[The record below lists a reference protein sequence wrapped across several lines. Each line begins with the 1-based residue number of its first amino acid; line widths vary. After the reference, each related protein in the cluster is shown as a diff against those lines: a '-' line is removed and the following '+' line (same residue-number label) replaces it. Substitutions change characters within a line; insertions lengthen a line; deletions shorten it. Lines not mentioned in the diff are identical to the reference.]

1 MIRSSHRSF
10 RNSKLVALYLA
21 GLLAAGG
28 LRADAQETARPRWHQ
43 AEKDN
48 GMIRPLTSART
59 DDGTNTNAIES
70 EAAAVVT
77 IDTTKK
83 YQTINGFGGAFTE
96 AACCVFSKMP
106 PGKRQELFQQLFGQ
120 GGDSLGLNLC
130 RTCIG
135 SSDYATK
142 IYSYDDGRPD
152 PELKRF
158 SIAPDRA
165 YVLPMLKEALAINPD
180 IFLFASPWSPPGWMK
195 ANNSMLGG
203 SMRRKYMES
212 YAHYFAKYL
221 SAYKAEGISIK
232 AVTVQNEV
240 DTEQDGRMPAC
251 AWPQE
256 YEVDFVRLYLGPLFK
271 KEGIKT
277 QIWIIDHNFNLWG
290 RALSSLEL
298 PDFRSFVSAVAW
310 HGYVGEAFRMSTV
323 HEAYPQFAAYWTEGG
338 PDISDPNYRTDWCK
352 WARTFSENLNN
363 WASGITVWNLAL
375 NEKGKPNIGPFPCGG
390 LVTINSRDNA
400 LTLSGQYKALSHFSR
415 FIESG
420 AVRVDSRVESG
431 TDSEANK
438 DASRSMSKVNL
449 NALACLNNDGSKVL
463 VLTNSGAACKV
474 TIREG
479 TRSCSVALP
488 ANSLET
494 LVWN

>member
-1 MIRSSHRSF
+1 MFRSSYRSF
-10 RNSKLVALYLA
+10 RNSKAALLLLATLLA
-21 GLLAAGG
+21 GGG
-28 LRADAQETARPRWHQ
+28 LRAQGAN
-43 AEKDN
+43 DN
-48 GMIRPLTSART
+48 GMIRPLTIART
-59 DDGTNTNAIES
+59 EDGVNTSAIKT
-70 EAAAVVT
+70 EAEAVVT
-77 IDTTKK
+77 IDPNKN

-120 GGDSLGLNLC
+120 GEGSLGLNLC

-135 SSDYATK
+135 SSDYATRL
-142 IYSYDDGRPD
+142 YSYDDGRPD

-195 ANNSMLGG
+195 ANGSMLGG

-212 YAHYFAKYL
+212 YAHYFAKFL
-221 SAYKAEGISIK
+221 ASYKAEGINIK

-271 KEGIKT
+271 KEDIKT
-277 QIWIIDHNFNLWG
+277 QIWIIDHNYNLWG

-298 PDFRSFVSAVAW
+298 ADLRSFVSAVAW

-323 HEAYPQFAAYWTEGG
+323 HEAYPQIAAYWTEGG
-338 PDISDPNYRTDWCK
+338 PDISDPNYRADWCK

-375 NEKGKPNIGPFPCGG
+375 DEKGKPNIGPFPCGG
-390 LVTINSRDNA
+390 LVTVNSRDSS

-415 FIESG
+415 FIKSG
-420 AVRVDSRVESG
+420 AVRIYSRVDS
-431 TDSEANK
+431 NK
-438 DASRSMSKVNL
+438 DAKANEDAGNSTSKVNL

-474 TIREG
+474 TIKECDS
-479 TRSCSVALP
+479 RSCTVDLP

>member
-1 MIRSSHRSF
+1 
-10 RNSKLVALYLA
+10 
-21 GLLAAGG
+21 
-28 LRADAQETARPRWHQ
+28 
-43 AEKDN
+43 
-48 GMIRPLTSART
+48 
-59 DDGTNTNAIES
+59 
-70 EAAAVVT
+70 
-77 IDTTKK
+77 
-83 YQTINGFGGAFTE
+83 
-96 AACCVFSKMP
+96 
-106 PGKRQELFQQLFGQ
+106 
-120 GGDSLGLNLC
+120 
-130 RTCIG
+130 
-135 SSDYATK
+135 
-142 IYSYDDGRPD
+142 
-152 PELKRF
+152 
-158 SIAPDRA
+158 
-165 YVLPMLKEALAINPD
+165 
-180 IFLFASPWSPPGWMK
+180 
-195 ANNSMLGG
+195 
-203 SMRRKYMES
+203 
-212 YAHYFAKYL
+212 
-221 SAYKAEGISIK
+221 
-232 AVTVQNEV
+232 
-240 DTEQDGRMPAC
+240 
-251 AWPQE
+251 
-256 YEVDFVRLYLGPLFK
+256 
-271 KEGIKT
+271 
-277 QIWIIDHNFNLWG
+277 
-290 RALSSLEL
+290 
-298 PDFRSFVSAVAW
+298 
-310 HGYVGEAFRMSTV
+310 MSTV